1 MTSTAYIHYSADVQG
16 IKLDRQ
22 IELNIPCIDS
32 LTLKMPNENRI
43 NFSFVVSN
51 PVSLDQ
57 VCRSTKEIAKQILDV
72 FSFYYNINIKV
83 GCLSLENAWLENVDV
98 NGSKNTSRLMQGG
111 VTIGGTF
118 SRTIT
123 VRDLDT
129 DVTALINFPSD
140 NRKIMLCRQFRFAIQ
155 SEDVITRYMC
165 LYNILLLCTQEDGR
179 EEQPLV
185 DEFIRD
191 NEPGV
196 EESQRPD
203 KIKKKVMETVY
214 TKLRNE
220 IAHTRKNVR
229 FEVTSKEIESK
240 VNCLQSLTRR
250 AIEQL

>member
-32 LTLKMPNENRI
+32 LTLKMPNENRM

-57 VCRSTKEIAKQILDV
+57 ACRSTKEIAEKVLDI
-72 FSFYYNINIKV
+72 FSFYYNKNIKV

-111 VTIGGTF
+111 VTIGGMF

-129 DVTALINFPSD
+129 DVTALITLPSD
-140 NRKIMLCRQFRFAIQ
+140 NRKLMLCRQFRFAIQ

-165 LYNILLLCTQEDGR
+165 LYNILLLCTQKDGR
-179 EEQPLV
+179 ESQELV
-185 DEFIRD
+185 DDSIRT

-196 EESQRPD
+196 EEFQRPD
-203 KIKKKVMETVY
+203 KIKNKVMETVY
-214 TKLRNE
+214 SQTK
-220 IAHTRKNVR
+220 
-229 FEVTSKEIESK
+229 
-240 VNCLQSLTRR
+240 
-250 AIEQL
+250 